1 MYEFNTSLDGNFEE
15 VLEKVRAV
23 LMEEQLGIVSEVDV
37 QAVFKAKMDKE
48 IPPYRILGACNP
60 KLADQ
65 VLTAQPN
72 AGTLLPCNL
81 IVREEAPGSVVVSFM
96 DPETVLGLTDSDAV
110 KEVGKIAKEKLL
122 RVLEKLKA

>member
-1 MYEFNTSLDGNFEE
+1 MYEFNTSLTGSYDE

-37 QAVFKAKMDKE
+37 QAVFKAKMDKD

-60 KLADQ
+60 KLAEQ
-65 VLTAQPN
+65 VLAAEPN

-81 IVREEAPGSVVVSFM
+81 VVREEAPGSIVVSFM
-96 DPETVLGLTDSDAV
+96 DPETVLGLTYSDAV
-110 KEVGKIAKEKLL
+110 KELGKTEREKLL
-122 RVLEKLKA
+122 RVVEKLNS